1 MSSWR
6 GLPALIVA
14 AVLVLSA
21 CGSDDDNPG
30 PAASGGG
37 SFSVGV
43 DEPDHLTP
51 NRMTGA
57 FNEVSALFAP
67 LVKFGDS
74 SEVTLLQAESIES
87 DDNVHWR
94 ITIRDGWT
102 WHNGEPVT
110 AQNYADAWNAT
121 AYAPNGWANNG
132 QFSNVVGYD
141 ELNPENGDPEAET
154 LSGVN
159 VVDETTLE
167 VTLKSADS
175 QFPFK
180 LKLPGFYAL
189 PEVAFED
196 LDAYDEAPVGN
207 GPFQMDGAWE
217 HDVEIRMTR
226 FEDYQGPQ
234 PNADELVFRIYSDL
248 NTAYTDAVGGVVDI
262 VSVPQEKLRQVE
274 QDFGDRFIPFQA
286 VRLDW
291 LGFPLWDERFED
303 IRIRQAISMAID
315 REEVNEAIFAGVY
328 HPASSFHGANVIGG
342 GTEGLC
348 GEYCEFNPERAN
360 ELMDEAGGWDGSLE
374 LWYPGGVGYD
384 QTFEALANQ
393 IRQNLDAI
401 DDVELKT
408 QPGFAAFI
416 EDLSE
421 QTVTGMFRGG
431 WGSLYPSM
439 QNQLTEVW
447 SSMGVGRAG
456 AGSYA
461 EDDVDQLILEADAA
475 PTSEEAAELYQQ
487 AEARIFEDFPAV
499 PLFYATYNFAHSENV
514 SNVTIGFDEIE
525 LTDVVVND

>member
-1 MSSWR
+1 
-6 GLPALIVA
+6 
-14 AVLVLSA
+14 
-21 CGSDDDNPG
+21 
-30 PAASGGG
+30 
-37 SFSVGV
+37 
-43 DEPDHLTP
+43 
-51 NRMTGA
+51 
-57 FNEVSALFAP
+57 
-67 LVKFGDS
+67 
-74 SEVTLLQAESIES
+74 
-87 DDNVHWR
+87 
-94 ITIRDGWT
+94 
-102 WHNGEPVT
+102 
-110 AQNYADAWNAT
+110 
-121 AYAPNGWANNG
+121 
-132 QFSNVVGYD
+132 
-141 ELNPENGDPEAET
+141 
-154 LSGVN
+154 
-159 VVDETTLE
+159 
-167 VTLKSADS
+167 
-175 QFPFK
+175 
-180 LKLPGFYAL
+180 
-189 PEVAFED
+189 
-196 LDAYDEAPVGN
+196 
-207 GPFQMDGAWE
+207 
-217 HDVEIRMTR
+217 
-226 FEDYQGPQ
+226 
-234 PNADELVFRIYSDL
+234 
-248 NTAYTDAVGGVVDI
+248 
-262 VSVPQEKLRQVE
+262 VE

-303 IRIRQAISMAID
+303 KRIRQAISMAID
-315 REEVNEAIFAGVY
+315 RDEVNEAIFAGVY
-328 HPASSFHGANVIGG
+328 HPASSFHGGNVIGG

-348 GEYCEFNPERAN
+348 GEFCEFNPERAN
-360 ELMDEAGGWDGSLE
+360 ELLDEAGGWDGTLE

-401 DDVELKT
+401 DEVELNT

-461 EDDVDQLILEADAA
+461 DDEVDQLILDADAA